1 MDKIRLIGCT
11 DRYLNTEQ
19 RYICVSRP
27 RRFGKSMAIQQIKDR
42 HYIQALEGDSGEILL
57 AGINYDKDSQDK
69 PHSCVIERM
78 TI

>member
-1 MDKIRLIGCT
+1 
-11 DRYLNTEQ
+11 
-19 RYICVSRP
+19 
-27 RRFGKSMAIQQIKDR
+27 MAIQQIKDR